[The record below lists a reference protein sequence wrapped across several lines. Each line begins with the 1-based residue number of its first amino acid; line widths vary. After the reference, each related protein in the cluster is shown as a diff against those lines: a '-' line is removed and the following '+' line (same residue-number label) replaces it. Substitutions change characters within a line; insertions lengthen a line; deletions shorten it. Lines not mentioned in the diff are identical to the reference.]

1 MNTVTHA
8 LAPVILAHVAFSR
21 SKKLGVWNLVAI
33 GVAGALPDLLTP
45 HITLESRMISWS
57 HGLPFWTA
65 FTVMLF
71 VISLLSKQR
80 ISIRLAGIMSLS
92 YLFHLVCDAMSGGI
106 NVLYPVKDL
115 IWGAYWVS
123 PALWI
128 PLDILCLL
136 TCYYLF
142 RFRPLWARRREAKSR
157 LPHHDAPNSHQ
168 T

>member
-8 LAPVILAHVAFSR
+8 LAPVIIAHVAFSR
-21 SKKLGVWNLVAI
+21 SKRFRAWDLVAI
-33 GVAGALPDLLTP
+33 GIAGALPDLLTP
-45 HITLESRMISWS
+45 HMTLESRMISWS

-65 FTVMLF
+65 FTGMLF

-80 ISIRLAGIMSLS
+80 ISNKLAGIMSLS
-92 YLFHLVCDAMSGGI
+92 YLLHLFCDAVSGGI
-106 NVLYPVKDL
+106 NALYPVKDL

-136 TCYYLF
+136 ACYYLF

-157 LPHHDAPNSHQ
+157 LSHYDVSGSPQ
-168 T
+168 P

>member
-8 LAPVILAHVAFSR
+8 LAPVIIAHVAFSR
-21 SKKLGVWNLVAI
+21 SKRFRAWDLVAI

-45 HITLESRMISWS
+45 HMTLESRMISWS

-65 FTVMLF
+65 FAGMLF

-80 ISIRLAGIMSLS
+80 ISIRIAGIMSLS
-92 YLFHLVCDAMSGGI
+92 YLFHLVCDAVSGGI

-123 PALWI
+123 PEFWI
-128 PLDILCLL
+128 PLDIICLL

-142 RFRPLWARRREAKSR
+142 RFRPLWAKRREAKNR
-157 LPHHDAPNSHQ
+157 LINHNAPSASQ
-168 T
+168 P

>member
-8 LAPVILAHVAFSR
+8 LAPVIIAHVAFSR
-21 SKKLGVWNLVAI
+21 SKRFRAWDLVAI

-45 HITLESRMISWS
+45 HMTLESRMISWS

-80 ISIRLAGIMSLS
+80 ISNRLAGIMSLS
-92 YLFHLVCDAMSGGI
+92 YLLHLVCDAVSGGI
-106 NVLYPVKDL
+106 NVLYPVKNL

-123 PALWI
+123 PVLWI

-142 RFRPLWARRREAKSR
+142 RFRPLWARRLEARSR
-157 LPHHDAPNSHQ
+157 HSQHDVPDSHQ

>member
-8 LAPVILAHVAFSR
+8 LAPVILAHVVLSR
-21 SKKLGVWNLVAI
+21 SKRLGAWSLVAI

-45 HITLESRMISWS
+45 HMTLESRMISWS
-57 HGLPFWTA
+57 HGLPSWAA
-65 FTVMLF
+65 FTGILF

-80 ISIRLAGIMSLS
+80 ISNRMAGIMSLS
-92 YLFHLVCDAMSGGI
+92 YLLHLVCDAVSGGI
-106 NVLYPVKDL
+106 NVLYPVKNL

-123 PALWI
+123 PMLWI

-142 RFRPLWARRREAKSR
+142 RFRPLWARRLEAKSR
-157 LPHHDAPNSHQ
+157 LSRHDVPGTSQ
-168 T
+168 I